1 MLREPKNT
9 GMADKKTASS
19 IRKTQKIPDKNRDDG
34 GKTRQEPAQ
43 DRQKKNAPG
52 TEKYRICWKIP
63 LQRKQPDGKSIPKN
77 VNFPSGKFWEKWKNY
92 GYGEKNFPHCTEKA
106 WKWFER
112 WGKNA
117 RKREA
122 EAEKNR
128 LFLRKEFRKSTENT
142 GMGWKNFSALDKKYP
157 DEAKK
162 SRKRMIRMKEQQSF
176 FCRQTTEKCRK
187 RSRKKP
193 KNLSSLSPK
202 GMKNIRP
209 HKDKSCH
216 LRTIRSPK
224 TALSIGNTQ
233 GKKQK
238 SSRSG

>member
-1 MLREPKNT
+1 MTGEKHGKSLHKTDRKKCFRNRKIPKWLRSSSPEKAAGRNKHSEKCGFSLRKVLKKVEKLWIRREKFSTLHGKKLENDSKGEGKMPGNGKRKP
-9 GMADKKTASS
+9 KKTGFSFE
-19 IRKTQKIPDKNRDDG
+19 KNSG
-34 GKTRQEPAQ
+34 KALKTREW
-43 DRQKKNAPG
+43 D
-52 TEKYRICWKIP
+52 EKISQHW
-63 LQRKQPDGKSIPKN
+63 
-77 VNFPSGKFWEKWKNY
+77 
-92 GYGEKNFPHCTEKA
+92 T
-106 WKWFER
+106 
-112 WGKNA
+112 
-117 RKREA
+117 
-122 EAEKNR
+122 
-128 LFLRKEFRKSTENT
+128 
-142 GMGWKNFSALDKKYP
+142 KKYP

-193 KNLSSLSPK
+193 KNLSSLSGK

-216 LRTIRSPK
+216 LRTVRSPE
-224 TALSIGNTQ
+224 TALSIGYSQ